1 MRGSK
6 TCIAAGVFV
15 ALAILTT
22 GCASSGRSA
31 PDSSPV
37 DRADRRARPGRTEKG
52 QASWYGPNFHGR
64 RTANGELYDMY
75 GVSAA
80 HKTLP
85 FDTEVR
91 VHNLANGK
99 DLVVR
104 INDRGPFIR
113 GRIIDLS
120 LGAARK
126 LDMVEAGV
134 VPVRLTVLRTGSG
147 EYRKLPHSGTYLVQV
162 GAFRAKR
169 NAREL
174 RDEIEPRFAN
184 ARIYYDGLWHRVQI
198 RSLRSREQARN
209 LLRELQDEGHDAF
222 LSACATA
229 DCE

>member
-1 MRGSK
+1 MRGSQS
-6 TCIAAGVFV
+6 CIAAGVFI
-15 ALAILTT
+15 ALAILIT

-37 DRADRRARPGRTEKG
+37 DRADRRVRPGRIEKG

-91 VHNLANGK
+91 VENLANGK
-99 DLVVR
+99 KLVVR

-134 VPVRLTVLRTGSG
+134 VPVRLTVLRAGSG
-147 EYRKLPHSGTYLVQV
+147 EYRLEESDSYLIQV
-162 GAFRAKR
+162 GAFREKH
-169 NAREL
+169 NAEQLRREI
-174 RDEIEPRFAN
+174 RPRFKAQ
-184 ARIYYDGLWHRVQI
+184 IYYDGLWHRVQV
-198 RSLRSREQARN
+198 RNLRSRDDARSM
-209 LLRELQDEGHDAF
+209 LKDLQRRGYDAF
-222 LSACATA
+222 LSACKKA
-229 DCE
+229 DCG